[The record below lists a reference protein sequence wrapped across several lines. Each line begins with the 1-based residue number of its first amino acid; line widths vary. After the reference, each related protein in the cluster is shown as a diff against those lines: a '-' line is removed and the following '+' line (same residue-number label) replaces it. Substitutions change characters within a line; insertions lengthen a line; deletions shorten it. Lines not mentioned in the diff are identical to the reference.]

1 MKLKARGLPIQSFRI
16 FLLQFGGRG
25 LFPSVIGVDSNC
37 HRYRK
42 NDGQNDGDWQYDT
55 EYAKPTV
62 TATGDTCVCVCV
74 CACVCVYVR
83 ACVCVCVCVCM
94 VHVQLHIYK
103 SLYIKP
109 KFIC

>member
-37 HRYRK
+37 YRYRK

-62 TATGDTCVCVCV
+62 TATCDNCVCVCV
-74 CACVCVYVR
+74 CE
-83 ACVCVCVCVCM
+83 CVCVCM